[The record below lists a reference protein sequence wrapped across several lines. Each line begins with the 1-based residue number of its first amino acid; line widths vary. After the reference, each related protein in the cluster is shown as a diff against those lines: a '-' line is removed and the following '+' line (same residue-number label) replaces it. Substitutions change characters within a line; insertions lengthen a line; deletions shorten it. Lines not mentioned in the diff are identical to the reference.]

1 MFYISFNKFSYD
13 LLLIALKLTA
23 VFGQYMKVKTKNQNE
38 NYENEIKIVW
48 QFSSTLSFHL

>member
-1 MFYISFNKFSYD
+1 M
-13 LLLIALKLTA
+13 A
-23 VFGQYMKVKTKNQNE
+23 VFGQYIEIKTKNQNE